1 MAKKKINVTLIVI
14 ISVIAIGI
22 FVTIG
27 FLTNW
32 FQGKKTN
39 KDKLYNPVLEGKM
52 SNQGLKKSVG
62 NIVPDTYKTN
72 KYYFSGTNAMWN
84 MYEKKGDRVYFQT
97 EEEGEK
103 KCAEANNKCKELKDP
118 GGKCCTGMIPIPP
131 LKKGDKTMRFV
142 GVAGYNAQSIYF
154 NDKFPYS
161 EVEQEEQINDER
173 KKEDTKKIKNLIN
186 MNNNIKKSS
195 GTLSTKKKKETEETK
210 TKLPKT
216 KKDKFTIKKNY
227 PFYRSLKICDDSS
240 PDKKWSKCLF
250 DTPREAAYFCD
261 KYNKENGESLNESD
275 QDGNE
280 LKDVCI
286 GFSTTKDTKYLLLGN
301 RYISPAQTFKEGRVD
316 E

>member
-1 MAKKKINVTLIVI
+1 MKNTR
-14 ISVIAIGI
+14 SPG
-22 FVTIG
+22 G
-27 FLTNW
+27 R
-32 FQGKKTN
+32 
-39 KDKLYNPVLEGKM
+39 
-52 SNQGLKKSVG
+52 QGLKKSVG

-173 KKEDTKKIKNLIN
+173 TNPL
-186 MNNNIKKSS
+186 M
-195 GTLSTKKKKETEETK
+195 
-210 TKLPKT
+210 KL
-216 KKDKFTIKKNY
+216 
-227 PFYRSLKICDDSS
+227 
-240 PDKKWSKCLF
+240 
-250 DTPREAAYFCD
+250 
-261 KYNKENGESLNESD
+261 
-275 QDGNE
+275 
-280 LKDVCI
+280 
-286 GFSTTKDTKYLLLGN
+286 
-301 RYISPAQTFKEGRVD
+301 
-316 E
+316 

>member
-62 NIVPDTYKTN
+62 NIVPDTYDPD
-72 KYYFSGTNAMWN
+72 KYHYSGTNAMWN
-84 MYEKKGDRVYFQT
+84 MYEKNGDRVYFQT

-103 KCAEANNKCKELKDP
+103 KCAEANNTCTNQEE
-118 GGKCCTGMIPIPP
+118 CCTGMIPIPP
-131 LKKGDKTMRFV
+131 LKQGDKTMNFV
-142 GVAGYNAQSIYF
+142 GVAGYNPQSMYF
-154 NDKFPYS
+154 NSKFPNLKSRLESDKEKS
-161 EVEQEEQINDER
+161 EER
-173 KKEDTKKIKNLIN
+173 RKNID
-186 MNNNIKKSS
+186 KSS
-195 GTLSTKKKKETEETK
+195 GTFSTKKKKKKKKKEETE

-216 KKDKFTIKKNY
+216 EKDKFTKKGNY

-250 DTPREAAYFCD
+250 DTPRDAAFACD
-261 KYNKENGESLNESD
+261 KYNKENGESLNELD